1 MARIAVLGGNGFV
14 GQRVLEQLV
23 DREHQVRCFSR
34 SGHKPVH
41 MQGDAFAWTDQVE
54 WIKADGTELLP
65 AHLANCDGLICVVGA
80 PPIPRVGAKA
90 IKRQQALNGDANVH
104 AIGLARQLGI
114 KHMALLGAQIP
125 YCLRNRY
132 FGYFLGKRDSLRAAR
147 EFASSPSYH
156 ASVVQP
162 FFIVGRRYL
171 KNGKAIPLDTLSKP
185 FKPLSFGLLQD
196 VEEIAQALVDA
207 VFDIE
212 SNDLAKRI
220 VAL

>member
-14 GQRVLEQLV
+14 GQRVLQQLV
-23 DREHQVRCFSR
+23 ERQHQALCFSR

-41 MQGDAFAWTDQVE
+41 MQGAGFIWSDLVE
-54 WIKADGTELLP
+54 WIQADGAQLLP
-65 AHLANCDGLICVVGA
+65 SHLANCDGLICVVGA
-80 PPIPRVGAKA
+80 PPIPRVGSRA
-90 IKRQQALNGDANVH
+90 IQHQRALNADANVH
-104 AIGLARQLGI
+104 AIGLARQVGI

-147 EFASSPSYH
+147 EFASNPRYH

-162 FFIVGRRYL
+162 FLIVGRRYL
-171 KNGKAIPLDTLSKP
+171 KSGKSIPLDKLTKP
-185 FKPLSFGLLQD
+185 FKPVCFGMLQD
-196 VEEIAQALVDA
+196 VEDVAEALVNA
-207 VFDIE
+207 VLEIE
-212 SNDLAKRI
+212 SVGLAKRI